1 MKVMY
6 CPNCKKEYDGRFCPE
21 CGTKLIEKPT
31 SSGIA
36 LNFSGDANAISG
48 GIHMSDS
55 HNVHNEDKS
64 VHNTYQVA
72 AQKTELELLQEHKV
86 QFLDLCRKVYADGIL
101 TDDEKDMLELKRI
114 EFNLDE
120 HTANQLIESAC
131 KTSHRKKSLNTKDA
145 LTIKLIT
152 QLIKE
157 NDVER
162 LESQLPRLRVLSNT
176 YQVEDINFIYN
187 MMLSALHPEELIE
200 IYANLSTDEY
210 WQSFW
215 ASIAYLKMNDVAGFE
230 EASSRL
236 AFYTNYPDG
245 NELLLQTLSLSHDF
259 GTDNETVQETLKML
273 NESSISSEL
282 SDFWQAIC
290 QSLNFSKEYEDI
302 AATENNTFYIEH
314 VVPFDACKK
323 QRELFEQRRQAAEEE
338 AIAILT
344 ARKSKS
350 ATSRKWIMAIG
361 DAISFDE
368 VEDFWNAT
376 DQAVFS
382 GMRVEEPTNKIISK
396 FLSSISS
403 KDNSL
408 VLFHPQK
415 KEIFGY
421 SKGNSSVGI
430 LYFITRDSNI
440 YCSRYAVAA
449 EARQALKD
457 YFSTGVLPNNLESW
471 QKCCF
476 TDLLSK

>member
-21 CGTKLIEKPT
+21 CGSQLIEIPNCQG
-31 SSGIA
+31 SFN
-36 LNFSGDANAISG
+36 LNLGDANAISG
-48 GIHMSDS
+48 GIHMTDS

-131 KTSHRKKSLNTKDA
+131 KTSHRKKSLNAKDA

-162 LESQLPRLRVLSNT
+162 LESQLPRLKVLSKT

-187 MMLSALHPEELIE
+187 MLLSALHPEELIE
-200 IYANLSTDEY
+200 IYENQPTDEY
-210 WQSFW
+210 WQTFW

-230 EASSRL
+230 EASSKL
-236 AFYTNYPDG
+236 AFYTNYTDG
-245 NELLLQTLSLSHDF
+245 NELLLQALSLSHDF

-282 SDFWQAIC
+282 RDFWQAIC
-290 QSLNFSKEYEDI
+290 QSLNFTKDHEDI
-302 AATENNTFYIEH
+302 AATENNAFYIEH
-314 VVPFDACKK
+314 VVPLDVCKK
-323 QRELFEQRRQAAEEE
+323 QRELFEQRRQDAEEE

-344 ARKSKS
+344 ARKS
-350 ATSRKWIMAIG
+350 ATPRKWIMAIG

-368 VEDFWNAT
+368 VEDFWNAAG
-376 DQAVFS
+376 QAVFS
-382 GMRVEEPTNKIISK
+382 GMRVEEPTVKSISK
-396 FLSSISS
+396 FLNSLSS

-421 SKGNSSVGI
+421 SKGNGSVGI

-440 YCSRYAVAA
+440 YCSKYAMDT

-457 YFSTGVLPNNLESW
+457 YFSTGILPNNLESW